1 MDRISC
7 LDNRKLWV
15 QIINRLFNIIYN
27 KDIVINNN
35 LIQAISRNNS
45 KYIWIK
51 KWNKI
56 SAIKFKKYWK
66 ERAQKIIILKM
77 RICHK

>member
-7 LDNRKLWV
+7 LDNKKLWV

-45 KYIWIK
+45 K
-51 KWNKI
+51 
-56 SAIKFKKYWK
+56 
-66 ERAQKIIILKM
+66 
-77 RICHK
+77 